1 MTALVGTRLC
11 WGTPQ
16 RWSKPI
22 VSEFFQAVG
31 THPFLRNALLAGLL
45 ASITCG
51 MIGTY
56 VVVRRITL
64 IAGSLGHAV
73 LGGMGAAYYLRVTHD
88 LEWLHPLHGAIAAAL
103 ISALIIS
110 LVRIY
115 GRERE
120 DTLIS
125 AVWAVGVAVGIMFI
139 FQTPGYK
146 SDLMA
151 YLFGNIIMADI
162 QALRLLAG
170 LDVLIVVLVLMFY
183 NQLMAVC
190 FDEEFARLRGVRVGF
205 FYTLLLCLVALT
217 IVTLIYVVGIV
228 MVIALLTLPVAV
240 AGRFTRGLWGMMVV
254 AAGLSAFFTT
264 AGLAVSY
271 ARDLPA
277 GATTVLLAGATYVLV
292 RLVTPTKRASSRK
305 KRRTTV

>member
-1 MTALVGTRLC
+1 MT
-11 WGTPQ
+11 
-16 RWSKPI
+16 
-22 VSEFFQAVG
+22 EFFEAVR
-31 THPFLRNALLAGLL
+31 THAFMRNALFAGLL
-45 ASITCG
+45 ASIACG

-73 LGGMGAAYYLRVTHD
+73 LGGMGAAYYLRAAHGLD
-88 LEWLHPLHGAIAAAL
+88 WLHPLHGAIAAAL
-103 ISALIIS
+103 LSAVIIS
-110 LVRIY
+110 LGRVY

-125 AVWAVGVAVGIMFI
+125 AVWAIGVAVGIMFI
-139 FQTPGYK
+139 FRTPGYK

-151 YLFGNIIMADI
+151 YLFGNIITADAH
-162 QALRLLAG
+162 ALQLLVG
-170 LDVLIVVLVLMFY
+170 LDIVVVALVLMFY

-217 IVTLIYVVGIV
+217 IVTLVYVVGIV

-240 AGRFTRGLWGMMVV
+240 AGRFTRGLWGMMMV
-254 AAGLSAFFTT
+254 ASGLSAIFTT

-271 ARDLPA
+271 DRDLPA
-277 GATTVLLAGATYVLV
+277 GATTVLLAGAAYVLA
-292 RLVTPTKRASSRK
+292 RLVGPRKRTFSRR
-305 KRRTTV
+305 KRRTTG

>member
-1 MTALVGTRLC
+1 MA
-11 WGTPQ
+11 
-16 RWSKPI
+16 
-22 VSEFFQAVG
+22 EFFQSIVAY
-31 THPFLRNALLAGLL
+31 PFMRNALAAGLL
-45 ASITCG
+45 ASVACG

-73 LGGMGAAYYLRVTHD
+73 LGGMGAAYYFRVVYGFD
-88 LEWLHPLHGAIAAAL
+88 WLHPLHGAIVAAL
-103 ISALIIS
+103 IAAFAIS
-110 LVRIY
+110 LVRMY

-125 AVWAVGVAVGIMFI
+125 AVWAVGVAIGVMFI

-151 YLFGNIIMADI
+151 YLFGNIVTADA
-162 QALRLLAG
+162 QALRLLVG
-170 LDVLIVVLVLMFY
+170 LDILIVVLVLLFY

-190 FDEEFARLRGVRVGF
+190 FDEEFARLRGVRVGL

-240 AGRFTRGLWGMMVV
+240 ASQFTRSLWAMMVV

-271 ARDLPA
+271 DRDLPA
-277 GATTVLLAGATYVLV
+277 GATTVLLAGVVYVAV
-292 RLVTPTKRASSRK
+292 RLFRTGRRGHLRK
-305 KRRTTV
+305 KPGAIE